1 MKYDAYI
8 FDVDGVL
15 IDHSNSFIPS
25 IVLAVKTILNDDTFN
40 QEHVFEIKSFKNF
53 NNDWDTAIAG
63 YCWRKF
69 HSSENLSD
77 YLEKVNELG
86 SGIIG
91 VRNTSNELTSELE
104 EHLIRLVKESYG
116 GTTACKKLYG
126 FYPTTILKKGFWNN
140 ETPMVSYNK
149 IKPFLQKLAIF
160 TGRNKEEMELGFEI
174 LKWRIDDKMLAVS
187 DLPELNK
194 PNPKKLIPLI
204 ENLNCKNP
212 LFVGDTEDDSQLV
225 LNYVKNTGKPLDFCL
240 IESNLSVKNYNFS
253 CSSTLELINKMDII

>member
-1 MKYDAYI
+1 
-8 FDVDGVL
+8 
-15 IDHSNSFIPS
+15 
-25 IVLAVKTILNDDTFN
+25 
-40 QEHVFEIKSFKNF
+40 
-53 NNDWDTAIAG
+53 
-63 YCWRKF
+63 
-69 HSSENLSD
+69 
-77 YLEKVNELG
+77 
-86 SGIIG
+86 
-91 VRNTSNELTSELE
+91 
-104 EHLIRLVKESYG
+104 
-116 GTTACKKLYG
+116 
-126 FYPTTILKKGFWNN
+126 
-140 ETPMVSYNK
+140 MVSYNK

-174 LKWRIDDKMLAVS
+174 LKWRFDDKMLAVS

-253 CSSTLELINKMDII
+253 CSSTLELIKKMDII